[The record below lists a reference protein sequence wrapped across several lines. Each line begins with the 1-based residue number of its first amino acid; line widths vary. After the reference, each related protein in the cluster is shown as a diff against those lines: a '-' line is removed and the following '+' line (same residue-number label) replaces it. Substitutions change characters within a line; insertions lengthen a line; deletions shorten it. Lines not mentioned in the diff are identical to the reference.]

1 MSRPRIHLLEKGDP
15 VHDQGS
21 IRPFDTGLHRL
32 PGARRRQNRVIP
44 LLQELPGRC
53 DRGVGHDL
61 DAAGLDHGDLPVD
74 DAVRESILRYAVAQH
89 PPRPG
94 KPLEHGNGVSQP
106 GQVIG
111 RRQAA
116 GPGADDGHPLAGR
129 LRLPFIDE
137 LAPAPLKGRPFQH
150 PDRDR
155 LVELDARALA
165 FAGMNAGMAAHGG
178 KGDLFADHGQRPVEV
193 PVPDM
198 PDVAWNVD
206 ARGTGFSARS
216 DRRLSWPPDAPIGP
230 PFRFISSCLSHSHPA
245 AASGVPSRRDRI
257 RSVHRHHAAASS
269 PPACNALRFAS
280 RTFPEN
286 RLLITSARLSVLT
299 IPFTFA
305 M

>member
-1 MSRPRIHLLEKGDP
+1 MTRGAS
-15 VHDQGS
+15 V
-21 IRPFDTGLHRL
+21 PFDADFHRL
-32 PGARRRQNRVIP
+32 PGARRRQNRVIT
-44 LLQELPGRC
+44 LLQEFPGRC

-74 DAVRESILRYAVAQH
+74 DAVREPILRDAVAQH

-106 GQVIG
+106 GQVVG

-129 LRLPFIDE
+129 LRLPFVDE
-137 LAPAPLKGRPFQH
+137 LAPAPLIGRPFQH

-165 FAGMNAGMAAHGG
+165 FAGMNAGMAAYGG

-198 PDVAWNVD
+198 PDVPGNID
-206 ARGTGFSARS
+206 ARGTGFSARGDRCCLGRLLLPLVLLS
-216 DRRLSWPPDAPIGP
+216 DP
-230 PFRFISSCLSHSHPA
+230 SHPLL
-245 AASGVPSRRDRI
+245 PSIPRFRGPRQAGNQ
-257 RSVHRHHAAASS
+257 SLLYAAASS
-269 PPACNALRFAS
+269 
-280 RTFPEN
+280 T
-286 RLLITSARLSVLT
+286 ARLQRLEVRVPDISRRN
-299 IPFTFA
+299 A
-305 M
+305 S